1 MPEVV
6 YAAAVSLDGYLA
18 PPDGSTDWRAPY
30 ERSDSGVDERCPPDE
45 AVIIGRH
52 TAEAALAAAHWPWPG
67 QTCIAL
73 ARSHRPAARPG
84 LLVSAAS
91 PAGLLA
97 QLHADGLRRVRLAG
111 GGTLAAAFQAEGLID
126 ELLLTVV
133 PVLLGA
139 GRPLFGSG
147 ARPATL
153 RLVHAWGY
161 PNGSV
166 RLHYRC
172 RG

>member
-1 MPEVV
+1 MRLQPREVV
-6 YAAAVSLDGYLA
+6 AHALREYLRRDFH
-18 PPDGSTDWRAPY
+18 PWQTDN
-30 ERSDSGVDERCPPDE
+30 
-45 AVIIGRH
+45 
-52 TAEAALAAAHWPWPG
+52 L
-67 QTCIAL
+67 AL